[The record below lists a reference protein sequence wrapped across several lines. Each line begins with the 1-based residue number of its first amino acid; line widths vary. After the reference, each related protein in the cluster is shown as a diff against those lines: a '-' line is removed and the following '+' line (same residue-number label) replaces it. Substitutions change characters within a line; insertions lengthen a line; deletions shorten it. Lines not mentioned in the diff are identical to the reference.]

1 MSTPVHAALPKNIQF
16 QIGKTFDSEGF
27 TSPTTQSPLI
37 GIVKREGVPVPRT
50 VMGMVEN
57 FGEVDLTIEI
67 DESSNNNTANL
78 PGLPSSADAYA
89 DRAVR
94 IDGAADS
101 DGVFTV
107 KPGGKVIFVIETT
120 ATSDLYWRFQ
130 TASATPNA
138 WGRVTLS
145 TFDGDLR
152 LVQMHQTGP

>member
-1 MSTPVHAALPKNIQF
+1 MSTPVYATLPKTIQF
-16 QIGKTFDSEGF
+16 QIGKTFDASSA
-27 TSPTTQSPLI
+27 TPTVATPVI
-37 GIVKREGVPVPRT
+37 GIVKREGIPVPRT
-50 VMGMVEN
+50 VLGLVEN
-57 FGEVDLTIEI
+57 FGEVDLTLEI

-107 KPGGKVIFVIETT
+107 KPGGKVTFVIETA
-120 ATSDLYWRFQ
+120 ATSDKYWRFQ
-130 TASATPNA
+130 TGSGTPDA
-138 WGRVTLS
+138 WGRVTLA

-152 LVQMHQTGP
+152 LVQTHVTGP